1 MGCLGVTFPNSSPD
15 RSNFKVDSEVSIATT
30 SSRVSN
36 GITIEEQNHLQFI
49 GKSLSKLIRENGLNN
64 MVERIA
70 NSFVCFKIFRDMSEL
85 FSYSSL

>member
-49 GKSLSKLIRENGLNN
+49 GKSLSKLIRENGLS

-70 NSFVCFKIFRDMSEL
+70 NSVLFFTNSRDMSQL
-85 FSYSSL
+85 FSHPSL